1 MPADTQHRGGS
12 QPAGAE
18 LLARIV
24 KLETQLGI
32 QGANPQAFFAVRD
45 KNGIQRVR
53 VGYLPNGDYGVW
65 LADSIGNQEELLPVS
80 SNYYDGEI
88 SPGTAGV
95 ITTSYT
101 LFANAPTVTAVIG
114 ASGDAIITASSF
126 VTNTNGG
133 FGDAALVVDGGAPA
147 LMIASGSA
155 SAAIA
160 CATTSVRR
168 LVTWTSGPGLLT
180 PGSHT
185 FTLYYK
191 TDNASHNIGFTGN
204 YLSVEPL

>member
-1 MPADTQHRGGS
+1 MATQNTDTRAMEQRIANLENLLGVNVGANATAPQGFSVRDTQGR
-12 QPAGAE
+12 
-18 LLARIV
+18 
-24 KLETQLGI
+24 
-32 QGANPQAFFAVRD
+32 
-45 KNGIQRVR
+45 QRVR
-53 VGYLPNGDYGVW
+53 VGGLPNGDYGILLTDVN
-65 LADSIGNQEELLPVS
+65 GNSEELLPVL
-80 SNYYDGEI
+80 SNYYDGFI

-95 ITTSYT
+95 TTTAYT

-126 VTNTNGG
+126 VTNPNGG
-133 FGDAALVVDGGAPA
+133 TGDAALVVDGGTPA
-147 LMIASGSA
+147 VMIASGSA

-168 LVTWTSGPGLLT
+168 LLGWNTGPGLLA
-180 PGSHT
+180 PGPHT
-185 FTLYYK
+185 FTLWYK

>member
-1 MPADTQHRGGS
+1 MGTQNRGT
-12 QPAGAE
+12 QVLEQRIHALEQKLGA
-18 LLARIV
+18 A
-24 KLETQLGI
+24 
-32 QGANPQAFFAVRD
+32 GANPQAFFSVFDA
-45 KNGIQRVR
+45 NGVQRVR
-53 VGYLPNGDYGVW
+53 VGYLPNGDYGVS
-65 LADSIGNQEELLPVS
+65 LADTIGNQEELLPVS
-80 SNYYDGEI
+80 SSYYDGFI

-95 ITTSYT
+95 TTTSYT
-101 LFANAPTVTAVIG
+101 LFANAPTVTSVIG
-114 ASGDAIITASSF
+114 ASGDAIITASAF
-126 VTNTNGG
+126 VTNPNGG
-133 FGDAALVVDGGAPA
+133 TGDAALVVDGGAPA

-180 PGSHT
+180 PGEHT
-185 FTLYYK
+185 FVLYYK